1 MTEEKQYQITYT
13 YSGHAELV
21 EEFDSLDEAIKYFDE
36 YLASGEEQPPDDGRV
51 TTAGGKAGG
60 VPELALCHLNRCGGH

>member
-21 EEFDSLDEAIKYFDE
+21 EEFDSLDEATKYFDE
-36 YLASGEEQPPDDGRV
+36 YLASGEEQPQDQMLVLEDQDGNV
-51 TTAGGKAGG
+51 HKEHTFNEGNW
-60 VPELALCHLNRCGGH
+60 ESED